1 KATDGGALSGSK
13 AVAIAVTNVNEAP
26 SAPTD
31 TNNAIN
37 FVGANAANGTVVGI
51 TANSTDPDAGDTV
64 TYSFTS
70 NPGSVFAINST
81 TGVVTVANSAS
92 LNTGLYTIGVQATD
106 NHGLSGP
113 STNFNI
119 SVAGLS
125 AALTGSQ
132 ITGLETGNNLNKNT
146 ALGTMTVI

>member
-1 KATDGGALSGSK
+1 PENVSTSTAVYTATATDPDAGTTLTYSFGGGADDSKFNIDATTGAVTFKASPNFEAPTDTGTNDVYDIIVKATDGGALSGSK

-37 FVGANAANGTVVGI
+37 FVGANAANGTVLGI

-70 NPGSVFAINST
+70 NPGSVFAI
-81 TGVVTVANSAS
+81 
-92 LNTGLYTIGVQATD
+92 
-106 NHGLSGP
+106 
-113 STNFNI
+113 
-119 SVAGLS
+119 
-125 AALTGSQ
+125 
-132 ITGLETGNNLNKNT
+132 
-146 ALGTMTVI
+146 